1 MNEILDIADHHI
13 IKVLDSE
20 EDFFEKFTQR
30 YNIPWKT
37 DDRMN
42 NIFPISKSYVG
53 YIVTPQRKINL
64 LPKYREVKFEHIF
77 RMYLYVYNYK
87 SSDSPNILDVSS
99 TDSEIDVS
107 KLFFDSLQKN
117 IQSGIIQQYLKRSV
131 KARSLSGTVNFTKTY
146 INHLKGKKKPV
157 QSKSSKLTLDN
168 IYNCLI
174 VTALKKLQHVK
185 SYSSLSTSLL
195 MYFED
200 VEGNIDNGS
209 EAFKSIVFNS
219 NTSRYRQTLM
229 YAAMIIDNL
238 DYDNVGNSVGG
249 ESFLVNFDR
258 LFEDFVSKVLK
269 TIPENR
275 DYITW
280 DDSKKYAEII
290 SQGETIDFREYL
302 PDILYKFQAEDEKY
316 DYTASSFAVL
326 DVKNKAYGIFKNAD
340 VYQILMYAKL
350 LHSQKAL
357 LLYPAFSRRKSEKL
371 LLKNELF
378 DPSEITACFVNIA
391 DDTGDNFLE
400 SIKIFVATVES
411 ILSDVTE

>member
-1 MNEILDIADHHI
+1 MNEIIDIADHHI
-13 IKVLDSE
+13 IKVLNTE
-20 EDFFEKFTQR
+20 EDFFEKFAKR
-30 YNIPWKT
+30 NNIPWKT
-37 DDRMN
+37 DDMVN

-87 SSDSPNILDVSS
+87 NSDSPNILDVSS

-117 IQSGIIQQYLKRSV
+117 IQSGIIQQYSKYSMQT
-131 KARSLSGTVNFTKTY
+131 RSLNGTVDFTKTY
-146 INHLKGKKKPV
+146 INHLKGKKMPV
-157 QSKSSKLTLDN
+157 QSKSSKLSLDS
-168 IYNCLI
+168 IYNYLI

-185 SYSSLSTSLL
+185 PYSSLSTSLL
-195 MYFED
+195 MYFEG
-200 VEGNIDNGS
+200 VQGNIDNGS
-209 EAFKSIVFNS
+209 KALKSIIFNS

-238 DYDNVGNSVGG
+238 DYDDIGNSVGG

-258 LFEDFVSKVLK
+258 LFEDFVAKVLK
-269 TIPENR
+269 TVPENR
-275 DYITW
+275 NFITW
-280 DDSKKYAEII
+280 NDSKKYAEII
-290 SQGETIDFREYL
+290 SQGESIDSREYL

-371 LLKNELF
+371 VLNNELF
-378 DPSEITACFVNIA
+378 DPSEINACFVNIA
-391 DDTGDNFLE
+391 DDVGENFLE
-400 SIKIFVATVES
+400 SIKIFVATVEG
-411 ILSDVTE
+411 ILSD

>member
-1 MNEILDIADHHI
+1 MNEIIDIADHHI
-13 IKVLDSE
+13 IKVLNTE
-20 EDFFEKFTQR
+20 EDFFEKFAKR
-30 YNIPWKT
+30 NNIPWKT
-37 DDRMN
+37 DDRVN

-87 SSDSPNILDVSS
+87 NSDSPNILDVSS

-117 IQSGIIQQYLKRSV
+117 IQSGIIQQYSKYSMQT
-131 KARSLSGTVNFTKTY
+131 RSLNGTVDFTKTY
-146 INHLKGKKKPV
+146 INHLKGKKMPV
-157 QSKSSKLTLDN
+157 QSKSSKLSLDS
-168 IYNCLI
+168 IYNYLI

-185 SYSSLSTSLL
+185 PYSSLSTSLL
-195 MYFED
+195 MYFEG
-200 VEGNIDNGS
+200 VQGNIDNGS
-209 EAFKSIVFNS
+209 KALKSIIFNS

-238 DYDNVGNSVGG
+238 DYDDIGNSVGG

-258 LFEDFVSKVLK
+258 LFEDFVAKVLK
-269 TIPENR
+269 TVPENR
-275 DYITW
+275 NFITW
-280 DDSKKYAEII
+280 NDSKKYAEII
-290 SQGETIDFREYL
+290 SQGESIDSREYL

-371 LLKNELF
+371 VLNNELF
-378 DPSEITACFVNIA
+378 DPSEINACFVNIA
-391 DDTGDNFLE
+391 DDVGENFLE
-400 SIKIFVATVES
+400 SIKIFVATVEG
-411 ILSDVTE
+411 ILSD

>member
-1 MNEILDIADHHI
+1 MNEIIDIADHHI
-13 IKVLDSE
+13 IKVLNTE
-20 EDFFEKFTQR
+20 EDFFEKFAKR
-30 YNIPWKT
+30 NNIPWKT
-37 DDRMN
+37 DDRVN

-87 SSDSPNILDVSS
+87 NSDSPNILDVSS

-117 IQSGIIQQYLKRSV
+117 IQSGIIQQYSKYSMQT
-131 KARSLSGTVNFTKTY
+131 RSLNGTVDFTKTY
-146 INHLKGKKKPV
+146 INHLKGKKMPV
-157 QSKSSKLTLDN
+157 QSKSSKLSLDS
-168 IYNCLI
+168 IYNYLI

-185 SYSSLSTSLL
+185 PYSSLSTSLL
-195 MYFED
+195 MYFEG
-200 VEGNIDNGS
+200 VQGNIDNGS
-209 EAFKSIVFNS
+209 KALKSIIFNS

-238 DYDNVGNSVGG
+238 DYDDIGNSVGG

-258 LFEDFVSKVLK
+258 LFEDFVAKVLK
-269 TIPENR
+269 TVPENR
-275 DYITW
+275 NFITW
-280 DDSKKYAEII
+280 NDSKKYAEII
-290 SQGETIDFREYL
+290 SQGESIDSREYL

-326 DVKNKAYGIFKNAD
+326 DVKNKAYVIFKNAD

-371 LLKNELF
+371 VLNNELF
-378 DPSEITACFVNIA
+378 DPSEINACFVNIA
-391 DDTGDNFLE
+391 DDVGENFLE
-400 SIKIFVATVES
+400 SIKIFVATVEG
-411 ILSDVTE
+411 ILSD